1 MKQIKLSSMAI
12 ALAGAYMLSA
22 GQSAMADSTE
32 DLVNALVAKGVL
44 TYEEAAPLMKDHD
57 SERAAQEKAA
67 KSGGKIKIAEFIDNA
82 TLYGDI
88 RVRAEYR
95 DGNGPGTTAGT
106 DVDENRSRD
115 RYKLTFGIK
124 TTAGDF
130 YTDLALAMGGGGR
143 SDNATFGGG
152 SNNGVGTTKAYNDK
166 DVVFI
171 KRAMVGW
178 NATDWLTLEAGRM
191 ANPLYTTSMVWDG
204 DLTFEGLTEKAK
216 FKAGSADV
224 FLTAAQVQYLG
235 DKKSFP
241 QNPHGGTT
249 TVTNELLTFQGGAKF
264 PITDSVSAKAA
275 LTYTTF
281 THDTNKTTGIFK
293 PGLGT
298 ATAAGVTSPVGVND
312 LNTIEI
318 PAEVNFMMANNIG
331 FRVFGDYVNN
341 LSGDD
346 RADAACKAQPSVC
359 GKGNDDSAWL
369 LGVGIGSAKDLK
381 TFESNKMAKGDWNA
395 KLWYQDVGVYSVD
408 PNAVDSDFMDSRVNM
423 KGVVFKA
430 QYNLRDNVAVN
441 FAAGHATRK
450 NDSLGATV
458 TSGNDLALN
467 LKDFD
472 LYQLDLTYSF

>member
-1 MKQIKLSSMAI
+1 MKQIKLSSMAV
-12 ALAGAYMLSA
+12 ALAGVFMLSA
-22 GQSAMADSTE
+22 GHSAMADSTE

-57 SERAAQEKAA
+57 SERAAQEKAS

-95 DGNGPGTTAGT
+95 DGSGPGTTAGT

-115 RYKLTFGIK
+115 RYKLVFGIK

-130 YTDLALAMGGGGR
+130 YTDLALAMGAGGR
-143 SDNATFGGG
+143 SDNATFGK
-152 SNNGVGTTKAYNDK
+152 TTYNDK
-166 DVVFI
+166 EAVFI

-224 FLTAAQVQYLG
+224 FLTASQVQYLG

-241 QNPHGGTT
+241 QLPHGGTT
-249 TVTNELLTFQGGAKF
+249 SVTNELLAFQGGARF
-264 PITDSVSAKAA
+264 PITDNVSAKAA
-275 LTYTTF
+275 LTYATF
-281 THDTNKTTGIFK
+281 THDSNKSSGIFK
-293 PGLGT
+293 PGIDT
-298 ATAAGVTSPVGVND
+298 STAAGVASVGVND

-318 PAEVNFMMANNIG
+318 PAEINFMAANNIG

-341 LSGDD
+341 LSGND
-346 RADAACKAQPSVC
+346 RADAACKAQASAC
-359 GKGNDDSAWL
+359 GKGSDDTAWL
-369 LGVGIGSAKDLK
+369 LGVGLGSAKDLK

-395 KLWYQDVGVYSVD
+395 KIWYQDVGVYSVD

-430 QYNLRDNVAVN
+430 QYNVRDNVAVN

-450 NDSLGATV
+450 NDSLGTA
-458 TSGNDLALN
+458 GAGDLALN